1 MSKFATSKK
10 DNKSNTN
17 TMALGKTNPSG
28 TVAWEKLRA
37 HFYDKMQTASMT
49 EMFANDSARA
59 EKFNLQWNDFLV
71 DYSKNIITQETI
83 DLLLALAKE
92 VDLKEAISSYFEG
105 DIINETE
112 NRAVLHTALRAP
124 ENAVV
129 KVDGENV
136 MPEVYEVKRKIKA
149 FSEEVISGERKGFTG
164 KAFTD
169 VVNIG
174 IGGSDL
180 GPAMAVEALQF
191 YKNQLNVH
199 FISNVDGDH
208 VQEKIKNLNPETTLF
223 VIVSKT
229 FTTQE
234 TLSNSET
241 VRKWFLKVA
250 KQEDV
255 AKHFV
260 AVSTNIQKVTEF
272 GINPDNV
279 FPMWDWVGGRFS
291 LWSAV
296 GLSISLAVGFDNFDK
311 LLKGANE
318 MDEHFKTA
326 EFDQNIPVILALLS
340 IWYNNFFGA
349 ESEALIPY
357 TQYLQKLAPYLQQ
370 GIMESNGKSVGRDG
384 NPVNYQTGTIIW
396 GEPGTNSQHAFF
408 QLIHQGTKLIPTDF
422 IGFVKPLYGDND
434 HHDKLMSNFF
444 AQTEALLN
452 GKSED
457 QVRAEFTKVN
467 LSSGQADFL
476 TPFKIFQGNKPT
488 NTLLIEKL
496 TPETLGS
503 LISIYEHKIFVQG
516 VIWNIFSYDQWGVE
530 LGKQLA
536 NSILDEINSGNVKA
550 HDSST
555 NLLLK
560 HFLAKK

>member
-1 MSKFATSKK
+1 MALQNTNPTSTTAWNEIQNHFETMKNVSMKNMFEEDPSRASKFHIK
-10 DNKSNTN
+10 
-17 TMALGKTNPSG
+17 
-28 TVAWEKLRA
+28 
-37 HFYDKMQTASMT
+37 
-49 EMFANDSARA
+49 
-59 EKFNLQWNDFLV
+59 WNDFLI
-71 DYSKNIITQETI
+71 DYSKNRINQETM
-83 DLLLALAKE
+83 DLLVKLANE
-92 VDLKEAISSYFEG
+92 VHLKEAISDYFDGE
-105 DIINETE
+105 IINKTE

-124 ENAVV
+124 KQASV
-129 KVDGENV
+129 KMDGQNII
-136 MPEVYEVKRKIKA
+136 PEIYEVKSKIKA
-149 FSEEVISGERKGFTG
+149 FTNEIVNGDRKGFTG
-164 KAFTD
+164 KTFTD

-180 GPAMAVEALQF
+180 GPAMVVEGLQF
-191 YKNQLNVH
+191 YKNHLNVH
-199 FISNVDGDH
+199 FVSNVDGDH
-208 VQEKIKNLNPETTLF
+208 VNEIIKKLNPETTLF

-234 TLSNSET
+234 TLTNSET
-241 VRKWFLKVA
+241 IRTWFLKSA

-260 AVSTNIQKVTEF
+260 AVSTNIKNVTKF
-272 GINPDNV
+272 GINAANV

-311 LLKGANE
+311 VLKGANE

-326 EFDQNIPVILALLS
+326 AFDKNIPVVLALLS

-370 GIMESNGKSVGRDG
+370 GIMESNGKSIGRDG
-384 NPVNYQTGTIIW
+384 KPVNYQTGTIIW
-396 GEPGTNSQHAFF
+396 GEPGTNPQHAFF

-422 IGFVKPLYGDND
+422 IGFVNSLYGNKD

-452 GKSED
+452 GKSEE
-457 QVRAEFTKVN
+457 QVRNEFEKQG
-467 LSSGQADFL
+467 LPSEKADYL
-476 TPFKIFQGNKPT
+476 APFKVFEGNKPT
-488 NTLLIEKL
+488 NTILINSL

-503 LISIYEHKIFVQG
+503 LVAMYEHKIFVQG
-516 VIWNIFSYDQWGVE
+516 IIWNIFSYDQWGVE

-536 NSILDEINSGNVKA
+536 TSILEEINSTNVKN

-555 NLLLK
+555 L
-560 HFLAKK
+560 FLVNHYLNKS

>member
-1 MSKFATSKK
+1 
-10 DNKSNTN
+10 
-17 TMALGKTNPSG
+17 MALESINPSG
-28 TVAWEKLRA
+28 TQAWQNLRK
-37 HFYDKMQTASMT
+37 HFEDMQYVSMQELFQKEDKRA
-49 EMFANDSARA
+49 AN
-59 EKFNLQWNDFLV
+59 FHIQWNDFLV
-71 DYSKNIITQETI
+71 DYSKNLITKETMQYLLDLTQEV
-83 DLLLALAKE
+83 E
-92 VDLKEAISSYFEG
+92 LKEAISKYFEG
-105 DIINETE
+105 DIINKTE
-112 NRAVLHTALRAP
+112 GRAVLHTALRAP
-124 ENAVV
+124 ESANI
-129 KVDGENV
+129 KVDGQNV
-136 MPEVYEVKRKIKA
+136 MPEIYSVKNKIKN
-149 FSEEVISGERKGFTG
+149 FTNEVVSGERKGFTG

-180 GPAMAVEALQF
+180 GPAMVVEALQF
-191 YKNQLNVH
+191 YKNHLNLH
-199 FISNVDGDH
+199 FVSNVDGDH
-208 VQEKIKNLNPETTLF
+208 VNEILKKVNPETTLF

-234 TLSNSET
+234 TLTNAET
-241 VRKWFLKVA
+241 IRSWFL
-250 KQEDV
+250 QSGTQNDV

-272 GINPDNV
+272 GIHESNI

-296 GLSISLAVGFDNFDK
+296 GLSISLAVGFENFDK
-311 LLKGANE
+311 LLKGANQ

-326 EFDQNIPVILALLS
+326 KFDQNIPVVLALLT
-340 IWYNNFFGA
+340 IWYNNFYGA

-370 GIMESNGKSVGRDG
+370 GIMESNGKSVDREG

-422 IGFVKPLYGDND
+422 IGFVKPLYGNQD

-452 GKSED
+452 GKSAE
-457 QVRAEFTKVN
+457 QVQAEFDNQGISPEKAT
-467 LSSGQADFL
+467 FL
-476 TPFKIFQGNKPT
+476 LPFKVFSGSRPT

-503 LISIYEHKIFVQG
+503 LVAMYEHKIFVQG

-536 NSILDEINSGNVKA
+536 NSILDEINSKKLNK

-555 NLLLK
+555 TFLLN
-560 HFLAKK
+560 HFLNKK